1 MPRNRSSIV
10 SAEAFGT
17 VSGIRREE
25 DGTFLLT
32 FLDGGGGKYHIR
44 ITEQVAR
51 DICDELNES
60 LA

>member
-10 SAEAFGT
+10 SAETFEA

-32 FLDGGGGKYHIR
+32 FLDGVGGKYYIR

-51 DICDELNES
+51 DICDELNET